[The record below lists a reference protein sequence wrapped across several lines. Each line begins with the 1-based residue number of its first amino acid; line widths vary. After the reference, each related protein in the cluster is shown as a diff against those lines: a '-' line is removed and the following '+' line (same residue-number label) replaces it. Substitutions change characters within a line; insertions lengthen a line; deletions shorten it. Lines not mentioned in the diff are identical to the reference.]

1 MCPGIQTW
9 TIMGHGVKS
18 LTTAQCGTR
27 GRSRSAGLLIAT
39 DIGTG
44 LARGAGLGW
53 ITRLGGSRLITMG
66 AGRLSAAPG
75 AGALVRF
82 MRVRSMDRRS
92 SDLWAEDTSVLG
104 SDLAEGSAAESDG
117 SRWDSANRI
126 VRGITPAEITTAT

>member
-1 MCPGIQTW
+1 M
-9 TIMGHGVKS
+9 IMGHGVKN

-27 GRSRSAGLLIAT
+27 ARSRSVGLPIVT

-44 LARGAGLGW
+44 SARGAGLGW
-53 ITRLGGSRLITMG
+53 ITRPGDSRLITMD

-82 MRVRSMDRRS
+82 MRVRSTDQLS
-92 SDLWAEDTSVLG
+92 LDLSAEDTSVSG